1 MILKPFR
8 KISGRAFTFGK
19 LRQKPPETNSYTARK
34 SLNMH
39 FPKVLTVVL
48 TFGKLHQKPPKT
60 NSYTAKKSLNMHF
73 PKVATARGINFWKVA
88 PKTA

>member
-1 MILKPFR
+1 V
-8 KISGRAFTFGK
+8 
-19 LRQKPPETNSYTARK
+19 
-34 SLNMH
+34 H